1 RLVERRRG
9 PPAGRVRRTDAIE
22 RDART
27 RRGEARDRRADAGT
41 RDRVRADL
49 EGDRSR
55 AERRECLEKRVD
67 PLELGGGD
75 VDADAEARAERAPLG
90 PLRGRGPDD
99 PHPDLLDE
107 RRGEREEIARLKETK
122 AGMAPA
128 KKRLDV
134 AALAAPHADDRL
146 VMKAELAVRQSCRE
160 LPIADR
166 DVRRL

>member
-55 AERRECLEKRVD
+55 AERRERLEKRVD

-75 VDADAEARAERAPLG
+75 VDADAEARAEGAPLG
-90 PLRGRGPDD
+90 PLRGRRPDD
-99 PHPDLLDE
+99 PHANLLDE
-107 RRGEREEIARLKETK
+107 RRREREEVARLKETET
-122 AGMAPA
+122 GMAPA
-128 KKRLDV
+128 KERLD
-134 AALAAPHADDRL
+134 AATFAAPQVDDRL
-146 VMKAELAVRQSCRE
+146 VMKDQLAVCEGCRE
-160 LPIADR
+160 LAIADR
-166 DVRRL
+166 DV